1 MRRLIIAALMLV
13 ATPAFA
19 QVPPTMDPNTVLGRL
34 AGPPGPPI
42 AIPFTT
48 LGAQLSI
55 STLCAGAAGPNLF
68 CATPAAGSGSA
79 ALRALVGSDI
89 PPINLSI
96 ATQGG
101 VTGNLPVSN
110 LNGGIGANAN
120 AYWAGDGTWKPVG
133 QAVIPSIA
141 ADSVMANFTT
151 ATAVPTGN
159 SIPVCPTGYAIT
171 YYGPGSTSPPHT
183 LQCVS
188 TSGPGANPSLPFA
201 GIQFNNSGAFGA
213 SNNLTWV
220 SGTNTLAVGQAGT
233 QAGIISLAGTTSGT
247 ITITAPAVASGT
259 LTLPSPSGGGSL
271 ALIIASGTATLGTG
285 AITSGT
291 CAAAV
296 NGTATQGS
304 VANVLASDVITAGF
318 NGDPT
323 GVTGYIP
330 ATTGMLT
337 IIPYPQAGAVSFK
350 VCNNTSGSI
359 TPGAITLNWRVAR

>member
-1 MRRLIIAALMLV
+1 LV
-13 ATPAFA
+13 PA
-19 QVPPTMDPNTVLGRL
+19 
-34 AGPPGPPI
+34 
-42 AIPFTT
+42 
-48 LGAQLSI
+48 
-55 STLCAGAAGPNLF
+55 
-68 CATPAAGSGSA
+68 
-79 ALRALVGSDI
+79 DI

-110 LNGGIGANAN
+110 LNGGIGASGAGT
-120 AYWAGDGTWKPVG
+120 YWGGDGQWHPVG
-133 QAVIPSIA
+133 TATIPSIA
-141 ADSVMANFTT
+141 ADNVFSNFTGNP
-151 ATAVPTGN
+151 AQPTGN
-159 SIPVCPTGYAIT
+159 VVPTCGAGLALTYA
-171 YYGPGSTSPPHT
+171 GPGLSTSYPKT
-183 LQCVS
+183 FQCVS
-188 TSGPGANPSLPFA
+188 TSGPGANPGGSNTMV
-201 GIQFNNSGAFGA
+201 QFNDSNAFGGSQAFTWNKATNLLTVGTSGSVAGQIALAGSGSGA
-213 SNNLTWV
+213 
-220 SGTNTLAVGQAGT
+220 
-233 QAGIISLAGTTSGT
+233 
-247 ITITAPAVASGT
+247 ITITAPPTASGT

-337 IIPYPQAGAVSFK
+337 IIPYPSAGAVSFK